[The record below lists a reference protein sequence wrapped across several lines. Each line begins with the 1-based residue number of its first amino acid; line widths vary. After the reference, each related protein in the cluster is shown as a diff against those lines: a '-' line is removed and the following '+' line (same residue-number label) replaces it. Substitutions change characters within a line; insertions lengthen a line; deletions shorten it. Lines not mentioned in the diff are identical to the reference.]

1 MVILK
6 VGLLREPP
14 VLCTSGKTYQLSS
27 FSFKNFTLY
36 IYSPVHTRKTSR
48 TSPRISEPHCDSD
61 LVSRLRTSS
70 LALNIALLDFALPRS
85 LSLSH
90 GLTLLSHA
98 FAHSLLYP
106 GHSDLNYIIIGTP
119 IRSYDLISQLCLR
132 TNLMSTDL
140 QYAYTLSRP
149 HDYLPRS
156 SFPTL
161 EMNSFLPGYYLPSS
175 HFMFPQT
182 FTNTRSSDFPEL
194 RHIPVLYK
202 P

>member
-48 TSPRISEPHCDSD
+48 TSPRVSEPCCNSD
-61 LVSRLRTSS
+61 LVSRLCTLS

-90 GLTLLSHA
+90 ALTSLSHA
-98 FAHSLLYP
+98 F
-106 GHSDLNYIIIGTP
+106 T
-119 IRSYDLISQLCLR
+119 
-132 TNLMSTDL
+132 
-140 QYAYTLSRP
+140 
-149 HDYLPRS
+149 LPR
-156 SFPTL
+156 FAL
-161 EMNSFLPGYYLPSS
+161 ALPRFCALS
-175 HFMFPQT
+175 HFALCFAHR
-182 FTNTRSSDFPEL
+182 NWYRAL
-194 RHIPVLYK
+194 RAL
-202 P
+202 